1 MLNCLYL
8 VSEYRASLQ
17 SSTFI
22 CLSMFFFIVMAI
34 KIKEN
39 LYYIRI
45 GTLIFLRVEKRGTY
59 PQHGYTT
66 HAGTIVALNDS
77 MFT

>member
-8 VSEYRASLQ
+8 VSDYRASLQ
-17 SSTFI
+17 SRTFI
-22 CLSMFFFIVMAI
+22 CLSMFFFVTAI
-34 KIKEN
+34 KIKEY

-59 PQHGYTT
+59 LQNGYTT
-66 HAGTIVALNDS
+66 HAGTTVALDDS
-77 MFT
+77 IFT